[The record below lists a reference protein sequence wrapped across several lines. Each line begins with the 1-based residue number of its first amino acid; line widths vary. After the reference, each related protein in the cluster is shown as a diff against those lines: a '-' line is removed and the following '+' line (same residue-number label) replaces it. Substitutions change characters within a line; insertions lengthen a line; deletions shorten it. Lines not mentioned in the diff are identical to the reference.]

1 MTGLENTLQHFKS
14 LQLKTRMNNL
24 KIISLG
30 NGGTNILNGIRQH
43 LPQEVVT
50 ASLCSANGK
59 IDESDIGPLF
69 PDDLSVV
76 VLITCL
82 GGRCSKIVPN
92 VLKTAK
98 GKNIE
103 CLCVCIMPF
112 SSEDEETC
120 RSAEKTLEDIRNET
134 DILIV
139 LKNEWLNE
147 KYGNLPINEA
157 MKKMDMTV
165 WKLIGTY
172 ITDN

>member
-1 MTGLENTLQHFKS
+1 MANS
-14 LQLKTRMNNL
+14 

-30 NGGTNILNGIRQH
+30 NGGTNILNGIRKH

-50 ASLCSANGK
+50 ASLCSDNGK
-59 IDESDIGPLF
+59 IDESDIGTLF
-69 PDDLSVV
+69 SEDISEI

-82 GGRCSKIVPN
+82 GGKYSKIAPKA
-92 VLKTAK
+92 LKAAK

-112 SSEDEETC
+112 SSEGEGTC
-120 RSAEKTLEDIRNET
+120 RSAEKTLEDIRNEA

-139 LKNEWLNE
+139 LKNDWLNE
-147 KYGNLPINEA
+147 KYDNLPINEA

-165 WKLIGTY
+165 WELIKNYVT
-172 ITDN
+172 ID

>member
-1 MTGLENTLQHFKS
+1 
-14 LQLKTRMNNL
+14 MNNL

-43 LPQEVVT
+43 LPQEVAT
-50 ASLCSANGK
+50 ASLSSDNGK
-59 IDESDIGPLF
+59 IDESDIGTLF
-69 PDDLSVV
+69 PDDLSEII
-76 VLITCL
+76 LITCL
-82 GGRCSKIVPN
+82 GGRCSKIAPKA
-92 VLKTAK
+92 LKAAK

-112 SSEDEETC
+112 SSEGEGTC
-120 RSAEKTLEDIRNET
+120 RSAEKALEDIRNET

-139 LKNEWLNE
+139 LKNDWLNE
-147 KYGNLPINEA
+147 KYDNLPINEA
-157 MKKMDMTV
+157 MKKMGLTV

>member
-1 MTGLENTLQHFKS
+1 
-14 LQLKTRMNNL
+14 
-24 KIISLG
+24 
-30 NGGTNILNGIRQH
+30 
-43 LPQEVVT
+43 
-50 ASLCSANGK
+50 
-59 IDESDIGPLF
+59 
-69 PDDLSVV
+69 
-76 VLITCL
+76 
-82 GGRCSKIVPN
+82 
-92 VLKTAK
+92 
-98 GKNIE
+98 
-103 CLCVCIMPF
+103 MPF

-147 KYGNLPINEA
+147 KYDNLPINEA

>member
-1 MTGLENTLQHFKS
+1 MANS
-14 LQLKTRMNNL
+14 

-50 ASLCSANGK
+50 ASLCSDNGMF
-59 IDESDIGPLF
+59 DESDIDPLF
-69 PDDLSVV
+69 PDDLSEV

-82 GGRCSKIVPN
+82 GGRCSKITPN
-92 VLKTAK
+92 VLKAAN

-112 SSEDEETC
+112 SSEGEEAC
-120 RSAEKTLEDIRNET
+120 RSAEKTLDDIRNEA

-139 LKNEWLNE
+139 LKNDWLNE

-157 MKKMDMTV
+157 MKKMDLTV
-165 WKLIGTY
+165 WELIRNYVT
-172 ITDN
+172 ID

>member
-1 MTGLENTLQHFKS
+1 MANS
-14 LQLKTRMNNL
+14 

-50 ASLCSANGK
+50 ASLCSDNGMF
-59 IDESDIGPLF
+59 DESDIDPLF
-69 PDDLSVV
+69 PDDLSEV

-82 GGRCSKIVPN
+82 GGRCSKITPN
-92 VLKTAK
+92 VLKAAN

-112 SSEDEETC
+112 SSEGEGTC
-120 RSAEKTLEDIRNET
+120 RSAEKALKDISNET

-139 LKNEWLNE
+139 LKNDWLNE
-147 KYGNLPINEA
+147 KYDNLPINEA
-157 MKKMDMTV
+157 MREMDMTV
-165 WKLIGTY
+165 WKLIKNYVTV
-172 ITDN
+172 D

>member
-1 MTGLENTLQHFKS
+1 MANS
-14 LQLKTRMNNL
+14 

-30 NGGTNILNGIRQH
+30 NGGTNILNGIRKQ
-43 LPQEVVT
+43 LPHEVAT
-50 ASLCSANGK
+50 ASLCSDNGK
-59 IDESDIGPLF
+59 IDESDIAPLF
-69 PDDLSVV
+69 SEDLSVV

-82 GGRCSKIVPN
+82 GGRCSKITPN
-92 VLKTAK
+92 VLKAAN

-112 SSEDEETC
+112 YSEGEETC

-139 LKNEWLNE
+139 LKNDWLNE

-165 WKLIGTY
+165 WKLIKNHVT
-172 ITDN
+172 ID

>member
-1 MTGLENTLQHFKS
+1 MYSK
-14 LQLKTRMNNL
+14 
-24 KIISLG
+24 
-30 NGGTNILNGIRQH
+30 
-43 LPQEVVT
+43 PQ
-50 ASLCSANGK
+50 
-59 IDESDIGPLF
+59 
-69 PDDLSVV
+69 
-76 VLITCL
+76 
-82 GGRCSKIVPN
+82 
-92 VLKTAK
+92 K

-147 KYGNLPINEA
+147 KYDNLPINEA

>member
-1 MTGLENTLQHFKS
+1 MANS
-14 LQLKTRMNNL
+14 

-30 NGGTNILNGIRQH
+30 NGGTNILNGMRKH

-50 ASLCSANGK
+50 ASLCSDNGK
-59 IDESDIGPLF
+59 IDESDIAPLF
-69 PDDLSVV
+69 SEDLSEV

-82 GGRCSKIVPN
+82 GGRCSKITPN
-92 VLKTAK
+92 VLKAAN

-112 SSEDEETC
+112 SSEGEETC

-139 LKNEWLNE
+139 LKNDWLNE
-147 KYGNLPINEA
+147 KYDNLPINEA

-165 WKLIGTY
+165 WKLIRNYVT
-172 ITDN
+172 ID

>member
-1 MTGLENTLQHFKS
+1 
-14 LQLKTRMNNL
+14 MNNL

-30 NGGTNILNGIRQH
+30 NGGTNILNGMRKH

-50 ASLCSANGK
+50 ASLCSDNGK
-59 IDESDIGPLF
+59 IDESDIAPLF
-69 PDDLSVV
+69 SEDLSEV

-82 GGRCSKIVPN
+82 GGRCSKTAPN
-92 VLKTAK
+92 VLKAAN

-112 SSEDEETC
+112 SSEGEETC
-120 RSAEKTLEDIRNET
+120 RSAEKTLEDIRNEA

-139 LKNEWLNE
+139 LKNDWLNE

-165 WKLIGTY
+165 WKLIRNYVT
-172 ITDN
+172 ID